1 MRGDSLCEQCMAAQE
16 PFFESSG
23 GLLNASFQL
32 AGCAKSDMFLSNVVH
47 CYPRGNRKSH
57 AHEIV
62 NCSAYLHRES
72 ELVRPRLI
80 IGLGGD
86 AERVL
91 SFFYPTARRVNWLF
105 EAPGN
110 VRSKAVPCLLFASH
124 PCRVKRQHSE
134 ALEDEDVRSLAS
146 ALRWAIAKGRP
157 PSPTTPGPG
166 PTCGGMICD
175 VIAPDRELDKKQI

>member
-1 MRGDSLCEQCMAAQE
+1 MAAQE
-16 PFFESSG
+16 PFFETSG

-47 CYPRGNRKSH
+47 CHPRGHRKSH

-91 SFFYPTARRVNWLF
+91 SFFYPTARRVNLLF

-134 ALEDEDVRSLAS
+134 ALEDEDSLGYELLGRRCTAFGVQTRSSRALPFWLSPRS
-146 ALRWAIAKGRP
+146 AE
-157 PSPTTPGPG
+157 S
-166 PTCGGMICD
+166 C
-175 VIAPDRELDKKQI
+175 